1 MRQGFGRTLLV
12 LVLLVPLSRA
22 SLGDSFPVNG
32 NVAANGDIE
41 CGGVSGPS
49 FTFNGGSGETWTLF
63 HNLWPVGTSDQPS
76 FGVDVTGGNWNFD
89 GVTG

>member
-49 FTFNGGSGETWTLF
+49 FTFNGGSGAAI
-63 HNLWPVGTSDQPS
+63 GTSTVSP
-76 FGVDVTGGNWNFD
+76 VDWPMEHSQFL
-89 GVTG
+89 